1 MTTKEFISIM
11 DSGDIIPGGSPVHAK
26 MHELSQEAIRIT
38 MEINNSYHNH
48 EEIVALMSELTG
60 SSVHESFSLFPPF
73 YTDCGDYRWVGR
85 LR

>member
-60 SSVHESFSLFPPF
+60 SSVHE
-73 YTDCGDYRWVGR
+73 R
-85 LR
+85 